1 MDYQDKTRW
10 LHRYLDS
17 LRAEKELMLE
27 RERLRSEA
35 ENISPV
41 LSGMPSGGSDG
52 DKLPRA
58 VERIVEAD
66 QRLAC
71 QINVRMAQRSEI
83 LDAVEQ
89 LPNQRQQ
96 EILRRRYIL
105 GQRWE
110 RIAVD
115 MDIDYHWVWVLHKR
129 AVEHLTIESHIPPVL

>member
-1 MDYQDKTRW
+1 MDYQDRIRW

-115 MDIDYHWVWVLHKR
+115 MDIGLRWIYIMHKK
-129 AVEHLTIESHIPPVL
+129 AVENIVIH

>member
-1 MDYQDKTRW
+1 MDYQDRIRW

-17 LRAEKELMLE
+17 LRAEQELLLE
-27 RERLRSEA
+27 CKRLRSEA

-115 MDIDYHWVWVLHKR
+115 MDIGLRWIYIMHKK
-129 AVEHLTIESHIPPVL
+129 AVENIVIH